1 MFKNKKICKELK
13 TDSVTLLKFILN
25 FLKDVLTA

>member
-13 TDSVTLLKFILN
+13 ADSVTLLKFILDFFKN
-25 FLKDVLTA
+25 ILTA